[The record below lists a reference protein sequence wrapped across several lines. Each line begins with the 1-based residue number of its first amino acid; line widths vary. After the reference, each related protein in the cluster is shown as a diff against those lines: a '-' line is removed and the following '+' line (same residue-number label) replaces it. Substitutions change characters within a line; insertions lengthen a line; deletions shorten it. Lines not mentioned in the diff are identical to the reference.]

1 MKLTNVL
8 SAMVIAVTLTTL
20 SGCEDTPETVVLPE
34 VNDKNCMKVEISKI
48 QPESARKEFSG
59 LCSRRGTDVQRSPDV
74 GLSVK

>member
-1 MKLTNVL
+1 MKYSNTL
-8 SAMVIAVTLTTL
+8 SAIVMTAALVTL
-20 SGCEDTPETVVLPE
+20 SGCEDTPESVALPE